1 MLMMI
6 INKLL
11 IKCEHFYVGA
21 YAYLWR
27 IFEKMLNNYIKENN
41 VTLKDDHVETKI
53 KAVKD
58 CFDSRIKDLLKNCIV
73 YWAKVYMNLMKNRVK
88 SIINA

>member
-1 MLMMI
+1 MLVLMRI
-6 INKLL
+6 Y
-11 IKCEHFYVGA
+11 EE
-21 YAYLWR
+21 YLK
-27 IFEKMLNNYIKENN
+27 KMLNNYIKENN

-73 YWAKVYMNLMKNRVK
+73 Y
-88 SIINA
+88 

>member
-1 MLMMI
+1 
-6 INKLL
+6 
-11 IKCEHFYVGA
+11 
-21 YAYLWR
+21 
-27 IFEKMLNNYIKENN
+27 MLNNYIKENN

-73 YWAKVYMNLMKNRVK
+73 Y
-88 SIINA
+88 